1 MSKDQTT
8 SKSYEVSQI
17 VVLRRADVERITGL
31 SRSAIY
37 QYVAEN
43 KFPRQVKLSARAVGW
58 IESEVQ
64 DWLRQRLLERGGN

>member
-1 MSKDQTT
+1 MSNQQAGN
-8 SKSYEVSQI
+8 KSYEVNQI
-17 VVLRRADVERITGL
+17 VMLRRADVERITGL

-43 KFPRQVKLSARAVGW
+43 KFPRQMKLGARAVGW

-64 DWLRQRLLERGGN
+64 DWLRQRLQERGSN